1 MGTED
6 DGAKTGAAYWNSDD
20 ENASRVTSTQAVEDG
35 SMVALL
41 KSLRAD
47 HAAGRLSR
55 EAFVAELVGLVRE
68 EVPSKEGDQ
77 EEEIGLIS
85 FPGAEVPDDDNKA
98 FGTAEWAPK
107 YRIQQIKRLRAKLRA
122 GTITKAD
129 YIVDL
134 ARIVSSDV
142 EDTDP
147 KFMDDAEP
155 GWLTGPIATDPREPR
170 QTLDLLTHRRQR
182 CDL

>member
-20 ENASRVTSTQAVEDG
+20 ENASTVTSTQAGEDG

-85 FPGAEVPDDDNKA
+85 FPGAEVPADDNKA
-98 FGTAEWAPK
+98 LSL
-107 YRIQQIKRLRAKLRA
+107 IHI
-122 GTITKAD
+122 
-129 YIVDL
+129 
-134 ARIVSSDV
+134 
-142 EDTDP
+142 
-147 KFMDDAEP
+147 
-155 GWLTGPIATDPREPR
+155 
-170 QTLDLLTHRRQR
+170 
-182 CDL
+182 